1 MRSVIK
7 YLSIGV
13 LSVMTLSACSDKFLE
28 DKKNYDNLNTD
39 VYNYYSGAKARLND
53 IYAQCLPWMTEM
65 AGAESNKRFTGVSC
79 GLPLSLIHI

>member
-65 AGAESNKRFTGVSC
+65 AGAESNKRFTGVSSGPC
-79 GLPLSLIHI
+79 TST